1 MDVRVRYFA
10 AAADAAG
17 QPEETLKLGDG
28 ATLGDL
34 KKTLIQR
41 HGAVMTRVVE
51 TGSFLVDSVVRRDP
65 TYPLADRVDVLPPF
79 AGG

>member
-1 MDVRVRYFA
+1 MNVTVRYFA

-17 QPEETLKLGDG
+17 RLEETITFDEG
-28 ATLGDL
+28 ATLVDL
-34 KKTLIQR
+34 KTVLAER
-41 HGAVMTRVVE
+41 HGDAMTRVVE
-51 TGSFLVDSVVRRDP
+51 TGSFLLDRVVRRDP